1 MSIPKCI
8 ISVLRSFT
16 KHTSRGLTKNHDLL
30 KRIVAVVILLIT
42 AFLFLTCNTT
52 EPKGPFKPRDFSFSI
67 QNWTIY
73 NTSNSAIPDNELGY
87 IAVDNQNHIW
97 IGTF

>member
-1 MSIPKCI
+1 MKPI
-8 ISVLRSFT
+8 FT
-16 KHTSRGLTKNHDLL
+16 ELLQRLSTRGLTKNHDLL

-52 EPKGPFKPRDFSFSI
+52 EPQKPKEHEEPTDFSFSI